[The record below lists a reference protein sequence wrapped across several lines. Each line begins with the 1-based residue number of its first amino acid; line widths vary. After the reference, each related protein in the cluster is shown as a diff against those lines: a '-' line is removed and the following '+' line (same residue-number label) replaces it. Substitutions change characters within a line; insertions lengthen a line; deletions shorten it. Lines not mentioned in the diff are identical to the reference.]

1 MCVWLWS
8 GWRVRLLAISM
19 ITWVSSST
27 RSVHIIKSTMKVIQ
41 EFSFFIFL
49 NNFYAIMKK
58 IKSKWNFFIWF
69 DMSQINIIYSLNLG
83 RIKLALSWVYVY
95 VIYYI
100 IYIFFRMIRARKP
113 TFSFTQTTS
122 SFSERRPREE
132 NPRKQIIKIMLLML
146 TFFIL
151 GGARKSH
158 FTSPGT
164 YSFFFLGGGIQMNI
178 LKEPNS
184 SPHALNCF
192 RSLCMLTNRS
202 TSVIWRACCRSAVL
216 CLSTPEGSTSLAS
229 RA

>member
-1 MCVWLWS
+1 MKFFYLIWYVTNQHY
-8 GWRVRLLAISM
+8 IFF
-19 ITWVSSST
+19 
-27 RSVHIIKSTMKVIQ
+27 KSWKNKAGL
-41 EFSFFIFL
+41 EL
-49 NNFYAIMKK
+49 
-58 IKSKWNFFIWF
+58 
-69 DMSQINIIYSLNLG
+69 SLC
-83 RIKLALSWVYVY
+83 ICD
-95 VIYYI
+95 IYI

-122 SFSERRPREE
+122 SFSARRPREE